1 MKIASHILMWIF
13 IVMQETQRNN
23 QLWICKWLNMNPPIW
38 CEHSIW
44 NAIMNWGSAGASQKM
59 WGAATLLSETDV
71 NNIVPNNEEQLM
83 ICYICKVLH
92 FKVKMQHVQNTT
104 RCELFILWCEDM
116 SLWKAKDPSH
126 KEIYVKSLQTLQKLQ
141 LEILN
146 KGQLISAK
154 PMQENCKPQRL
165 FAVYI
170 VTKWLV
176 WMASTLK
183 LWFDGD
189 LKKHN
194 AH

>member
-1 MKIASHILMWIF
+1 
-13 IVMQETQRNN
+13 
-23 QLWICKWLNMNPPIW
+23 
-38 CEHSIW
+38 
-44 NAIMNWGSAGASQKM
+44 
-59 WGAATLLSETDV
+59 
-71 NNIVPNNEEQLM
+71 
-83 ICYICKVLH
+83 
-92 FKVKMQHVQNTT
+92 
-104 RCELFILWCEDM
+104 M
-116 SLWKAKDPSH
+116 SLCEAIEDPSH

-146 KGQLISAK
+146 KSQLISAK